1 MDIRKNLFFKRVVRC
16 WKKLP
21 GVKSHRWKVFK
32 KHLDVVLM
40 GMVQRENIGGRW
52 TVGLNDAGDLF

>member
-1 MDIRKNLFFKRVVRC
+1 LDIRKNLFFKRVVRC
-16 WKKLP
+16 WNKLP
-21 GVKSHRWKVFK
+21 GVKSLRWKVFK

-52 TVGLNDAGDLF
+52 TVGLNHAGDLF